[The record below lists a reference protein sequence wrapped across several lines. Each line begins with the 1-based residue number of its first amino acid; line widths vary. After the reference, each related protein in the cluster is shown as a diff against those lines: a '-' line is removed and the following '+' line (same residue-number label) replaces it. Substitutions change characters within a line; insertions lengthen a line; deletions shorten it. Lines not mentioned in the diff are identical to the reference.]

1 MNFIKIIKFDFM
13 NIIKNPMLLIVNTI
27 FPFILIGVMGL
38 VTSGSFG
45 AGNVSSFDYNGITMM
60 IFVAFL
66 IAMTASNTF
75 MEEKVKKGNTRI
87 IYAPVSKVK
96 IYLSKMISTYIL
108 GSISYSFICFLGQFI
123 FHINFGGKNLVYI
136 MLLINFAA
144 LFGTAFGIMCCCL
157 LKSEEGANS
166 VIPLVILVFVFFGG
180 IFFPTASFGRM
191 VEMISAIS
199 PVRWVTECAFQI
211 IYDQNFHLFLPV
223 MGMML
228 LLSAICIAICQ
239 ITFKPEDYVA

>member
-75 MEEKVKKGNTRI
+75 MEEKVKRGNTRI

-96 IYLSKMISTYIL
+96 IYLSKNDFYL
-108 GSISYSFICFLGQFI
+108 YSGQYFIQ
-123 FHINFGGKNLVYI
+123 
-136 MLLINFAA
+136 
-144 LFGTAFGIMCCCL
+144 
-157 LKSEEGANS
+157 
-166 VIPLVILVFVFFGG
+166 
-180 IFFPTASFGRM
+180 
-191 VEMISAIS
+191 
-199 PVRWVTECAFQI
+199 
-211 IYDQNFHLFLPV
+211 FHLFSRAVYLPYK
-223 MGMML
+223 
-228 LLSAICIAICQ
+228 
-239 ITFKPEDYVA
+239 FWRKKPGLYYAAD

>member
-75 MEEKVKKGNTRI
+75 MEEKVKRGNTRI

-123 FHINFGGKNLVYI
+123 FHINFGGKKPGLYY
-136 MLLINFAA
+136 AA
-144 LFGTAFGIMCCCL
+144 
-157 LKSEEGANS
+157 
-166 VIPLVILVFVFFGG
+166 
-180 IFFPTASFGRM
+180 
-191 VEMISAIS
+191 
-199 PVRWVTECAFQI
+199 
-211 IYDQNFHLFLPV
+211 D
-223 MGMML
+223 
-228 LLSAICIAICQ
+228 
-239 ITFKPEDYVA
+239 